1 MLGQVVLGK
10 TKETVRRS
18 DHLSGDWVK
27 GGVVIALPSM
37 AKLFC
42 VDKLQVPSA
51 KWEDVILFPLISLTT
66 FIRW

>member
-42 VDKLQVPSA
+42 ADKLQVPSA
-51 KWEDVILFPLISLTT
+51 KWVVVRKVWDLKMVV
-66 FIRW
+66 